1 MGDNSEFYPLPPPC
15 FVLSSL
21 SAGSRR
27 TLKLANPARPG
38 ANLGTLTAHAVV
50 ASGGGD
56 ELHMRVRASALKSP
70 RLMGT
75 PSPYLAVHRVDPM
88 DGERL

>member
-1 MGDNSEFYPLPPPC
+1 MALIETIQNMSC
-15 FVLSSL
+15 SRIFVVQQGQFFFS
-21 SAGSRR
+21 
-27 TLKLANPARPG
+27 PRPG
-38 ANLGTLTAHAVV
+38 AHLGTLTAHAVV